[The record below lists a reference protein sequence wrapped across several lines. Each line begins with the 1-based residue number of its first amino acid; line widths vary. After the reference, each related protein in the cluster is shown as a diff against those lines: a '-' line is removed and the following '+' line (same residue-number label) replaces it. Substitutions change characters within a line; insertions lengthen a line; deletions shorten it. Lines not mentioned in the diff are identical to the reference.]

1 VPSVLPAP
9 ETAAQGKSPL
19 ARKIIWL
26 FAVLLVCAVG
36 LPRLA
41 AADATFEFIQTSD
54 PALSDGYVA
63 TGTLDIS
70 NWAYLYG
77 GVSAELS
84 PPGPAYG
91 SLAGIEGFDFEFAGF
106 DVTLSSF
113 IPVEPPQCIAGGI
126 GSESCYLWSISVDR
140 YGAAFFYFPELAEES
155 YLAVDGGSVSGFGA
169 SGVAFLSDC
178 CGDEFADGYWQLVG
192 PAPVPEPASL
202 ALLASGVL
210 GLAVLRR
217 HRQARCPLG
226 R

>member
-1 VPSVLPAP
+1 M
-9 ETAAQGKSPL
+9 

-26 FAVLLVCAVG
+26 LAILLVSAAS
-36 LPRLA
+36 LPKPA

-126 GSESCYLWSISVDR
+126 GSESCYLWSISAGR

-155 YLAVDGGSVSGFGA
+155 YLAFDGGSVGGGGVGA

-202 ALLASGVL
+202 GLLASGVG
-210 GLAVLRR
+210 GLVVLRR
-217 HRQARCPLG
+217 RRSVWRGA
-226 R
+226 